1 MGSGARFAVAEC
13 PSHHYP
19 EKGRRLGKKDTSVPP
34 ATEFHFAPMVTVTSA
49 GNNITSVQLVK
60 YENSC

>member
-34 ATEFHFAPMVTVTSA
+34 ATEFHFVPMVTVTSA
-49 GNNITSVQLVK
+49 GNNIISVQLVK